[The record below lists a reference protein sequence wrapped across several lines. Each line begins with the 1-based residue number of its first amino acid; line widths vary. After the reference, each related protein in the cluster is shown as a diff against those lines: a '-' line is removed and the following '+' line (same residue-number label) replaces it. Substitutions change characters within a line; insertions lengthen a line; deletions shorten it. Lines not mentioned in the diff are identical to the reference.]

1 MWFYNMMFPTLISEA
16 VNILPRN
23 ITRLSAVYS
32 ACTGEKLWA
41 QLWWLPAESM
51 SRSVLL
57 CRWHQHGQLPSS
69 CYRCRSLGN
78 YSEEH
83 HSRLHN
89 QSANANT
96 QYDIY
101 SREVHRCVPLS
112 ERRLLDWFPVGAFL
126 GVVCMSFLF
135 SFPTGATELRV
146 PSTRNV
152 NFWPRITFRCECEHV
167 FASINQPLRVYCAF
181 LSDNSMSRFRPSAT
195 LHQKDSHKP

>member
-1 MWFYNMMFPTLISEA
+1 MFPTLISEA

-23 ITRLSAVYS
+23 TTRLNAVYS

-41 QLWWLPAESM
+41 QLWRLPAESM

-135 SFPTGATELRV
+135 RFPTGATELWV

-152 NFWPRITFRCECEHV
+152 NCWPWITFRCEREHV
-167 FASINQPLRVYCAF
+167 CLYKSALEGVLCPFQRWQQGQVPAVWNA
-181 LSDNSMSRFRPSAT
+181 PSER
-195 LHQKDSHKP
+195 QS